1 MAIFPLSG
9 VLRGVPPAKYQVY
22 VSAQP
27 LVRPCSEKKYLI
39 YELDTQSFH
48 RNIVDGH
55 KLTTTVP
62 IRLDDI
68 TFLYLSHNKHE
79 LTWISLNVYSHN

>member
-9 VLRGVPPAKYQVY
+9 VLRGLPPAKYSMY

-39 YELDTQSFH
+39 SGLDTQSLH
-48 RNIVDGH
+48 PKVVDGH
-55 KLTTTVP
+55 
-62 IRLDDI
+62 
-68 TFLYLSHNKHE
+68 E
-79 LTWISLNVYSHN
+79 